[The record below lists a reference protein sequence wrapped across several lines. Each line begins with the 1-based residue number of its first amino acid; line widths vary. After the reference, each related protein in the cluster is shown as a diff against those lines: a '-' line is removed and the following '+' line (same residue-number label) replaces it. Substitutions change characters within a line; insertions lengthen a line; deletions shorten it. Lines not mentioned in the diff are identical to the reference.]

1 MAAEFTRGEIEE
13 FLIHEAALLDEWRL
27 EEWLAL
33 MAPDARYLVPPL
45 DAPDAD
51 HRDTLFLIA
60 DDRRTLASRV
70 RQLLSGTTWAE
81 NPRSRT
87 RRLITNVRVLAA
99 EAGEARATANFAVW
113 RIQHEQTDVYVG
125 QYRHVLVR
133 GPSGLLFRERARCST
148 SKPCARTASS
158 ASSSDPGSPG
168 RALRLPGRTRSVPP
182 ARRPA
187 ISARS
192 AAASCVRNVPCS
204 SGTGR
209 DRG

>member
-1 MAAEFTRGEIEE
+1 MAANAPVFSRGEIEE

-45 DAPDAD
+45 DDPDAD
-51 HRDTLFLIA
+51 HHHTLFLIA

-87 RRLITNVRVLAA
+87 RRLLTNVRLLAVNN
-99 EAGEARATANFAVW
+99 GEAHVTANFAVW
-113 RIQHEQTDVYVG
+113 RFQHEQTDVYVG

-133 GPSGLLFRERARCST
+133 GPSGLLFRER
-148 SKPCARTASS
+148 
-158 ASSSDPGSPG
+158 
-168 RALRLPGRTRSVPP
+168 RAVLDLETLRPHGKLSF
-182 ARRPA
+182 
-187 ISARS
+187 IL
-192 AAASCVRNVPCS
+192 
-204 SGTGR
+204 
-209 DRG
+209 

>member
-1 MAAEFTRGEIEE
+1 MKASDILFTRSEIEE
-13 FLIHEAALLDEWRL
+13 FLFDEAALLDEWRL

-87 RRLITNVRVLAA
+87 RRLITNVRLLATDR
-99 EAGEARATANFAVW
+99 GEARSLTISRSGVSSTSSPTFTWGNIGTSWCAAPAACCFA
-113 RIQHEQTDVYVG
+113 
-125 QYRHVLVR
+125 R
-133 GPSGLLFRERARCST
+133 GGRCSI
-148 SKPCARTASS
+148 SKPCARMASS
-158 ASSSDPGSPG
+158 ASSYEP
-168 RALRLPGRTRSVPP
+168 RALAQAY
-182 ARRPA
+182 AR
-187 ISARS
+187 
-192 AAASCVRNVPCS
+192 
-204 SGTGR
+204 
-209 DRG
+209 

>member
-1 MAAEFTRGEIEE
+1 MVADAAAFTRSEIEE
-13 FLIHEAALLDEWRL
+13 FLIYEAALLDEWRL

-87 RRLITNVRVLAA
+87 RRLITNVRQLAVN
-99 EAGEARATANFAVW
+99 GDEARVAANFAVW
-113 RIQHEQTDVYVG
+113 RFQHEQSDVYVG

-133 GPSGLLFRERARCST
+133 GPSGLLFRER
-148 SKPCARTASS
+148 
-158 ASSSDPGSPG
+158 
-168 RALRLPGRTRSVPP
+168 RAVLDLETLRPHGKLSF
-182 ARRPA
+182 
-187 ISARS
+187 IL
-192 AAASCVRNVPCS
+192 
-204 SGTGR
+204 
-209 DRG
+209 

>member
-1 MAAEFTRGEIEE
+1 MTASDILFIRGEIEE
-13 FLIHEAALLDEWRL
+13 FLIDEAALLDEWRL

-87 RRLITNVRVLAA
+87 RRLITNVRLLAVDNS
-99 EAGEARATANFAVW
+99 EARVAANFAVW
-113 RIQHEQTDVYVG
+113 RFQHEQSDVYVG

-133 GPSGLLFRERARCST
+133 SPSGLLFRER
-148 SKPCARTASS
+148 
-158 ASSSDPGSPG
+158 
-168 RALRLPGRTRSVPP
+168 RAILDLETLRPHGKLSF
-182 ARRPA
+182 
-187 ISARS
+187 IL
-192 AAASCVRNVPCS
+192 
-204 SGTGR
+204 
-209 DRG
+209 

>member
-1 MAAEFTRGEIEE
+1 MAGGAVAFTVAEIEQ
-13 FLIHEAALLDEWRL
+13 FLIDEAALLDEWRL

-87 RRLITNVRVLAA
+87 RRLITNVRLLTA
-99 EAGEARATANFAVW
+99 EGDEARSTANFAVW
-113 RIQHEQTDVYVG
+113 RFQHEQADVHVG
-125 QYRHVLVR
+125 RYLHLLVR
-133 GPSGLLFRERARCST
+133 GPIGLMFRERRAVLVLETLRPHGKARFI
-148 SKPCARTASS
+148 
-158 ASSSDPGSPG
+158 
-168 RALRLPGRTRSVPP
+168 L
-182 ARRPA
+182 
-187 ISARS
+187 
-192 AAASCVRNVPCS
+192 
-204 SGTGR
+204 
-209 DRG
+209 